1 MNKKEFFFKAM
12 LAEEYKRVA
21 WVFSAFSILKEDV
34 DSWKED
40 PYPYRIVQTPSKFFF
55 VDPDNRDG
63 QGNSQLTVIEDS
75 EPNTPL
81 FGLQEEISVS
91 QTETQ
96 LNLGVDRLVTTYGLL
111 LLNYTVI
118 YYPFKTKVT
127 YINKEFRPKTVE
139 KLIVDRFKDNPE
151 NDADRNDQDIYV
163 DEYLKYCEGVS
174 FLETLS
180 QVFTH
185 SITEVGLLPAP
196 GRKEFKKELLKKYEG
211 KLHDPVEM
219 AKFEAELK
227 AFDTEYI
234 KKDPSYGKFM
244 SGKVANSRMKAYMTQ
259 GGESNSF
266 VQSMTVTPIINAL
279 EDGIPLDEEGFTA
292 ISNTIRYG
300 SFSRGSETVN
310 GGVTAKALMRAA
322 DNWRITEGDCGSQ
335 LGIRR
340 FYSEKEIS
348 NIVGRYLIVKG
359 QPVLIETIDQAKPYA
374 SQNLIVRSPQY
385 CRRLGTQTCEVC
397 AGKAL
402 SKFPTGLPIPL
413 MEVSGGILTDS
424 LKLMHNTALVT
435 EEMNLAS
442 VIT

>member
-163 DEYLKYCEGVS
+163 DEYLKYCDAAFQMTAFSQIAVPGVTIKAIVGAPGIVEYRNKLLEENKGRLEDPAVIAGIDAKLVQYDKDYLANDDSMDFLIKDKSFKVVRKRLFGMHGAEAGFNEDGKIELIDNSLDEGWNSLKFPAINNNSRVGS
-174 FLETLS
+174 YNRGFQTQLGGEAVKWLLRASANINITENDCGTKLGIPKI
-180 QVFTH
+180 VLNDNLGWFVGH
-185 SITEVGLLPAP
+185 SIVHNN
-196 GRKEFKKELLKKYEG
+196 
-211 KLHDPVEM
+211 KLV
-219 AKFEAELK
+219 F
-227 AFDTEYI
+227 I
-234 KKDPSYGKFM
+234 S
-244 SGKVANSRMKAYMTQ
+244 S
-259 GGESNSF
+259 
-266 VQSMTVTPIINAL
+266 
-279 EDGIPLDEEGFTA
+279 EDDI
-292 ISNTIRYG
+292 
-300 SFSRGSETVN
+300 
-310 GGVTAKALMRAA
+310 
-322 DNWRITEGDCGSQ
+322 
-335 LGIRR
+335 
-340 FYSEKEIS
+340 
-348 NIVGRYLIVKG
+348 
-359 QPVLIETIDQAKPYA
+359 KPYIGKEV
-374 SQNLIVRSPQY
+374 IVRSPMFCKLPKTDY
-385 CRRLGTQTCEVC
+385 CQVC
-397 AGKAL
+397 AGKKL
-402 SKFPTGLPIPL
+402 SANPEAASMAVSDYGSAFLGLF
-413 MEVSGGILTDS
+413 MAA
-424 LKLMHNTALVT
+424 MHGKELAVAK
-435 EEMNLAS
+435 MNWREL
-442 VIT
+442 IF

>member
-1 MNKKEFFFKAM
+1 MSPNEYLQLSIQNKNYKKKAWIISCFAVTQETEKQKEQQYPGKLIREPFGLFTYTEDGEKVQIKSDRPLNQPLFYVKD
-12 LAEEYKRVA
+12 RVVITPD
-21 WVFSAFSILKEDV
+21 WIPSLKEAKLETSIGTLLVNLICLYEAFGEKFPYKAGSFSPRKLEDEIALKLQSNPKQGQAK
-34 DSWKED
+34 DSSL
-40 PYPYRIVQTPSKFFF
+40 Y
-55 VDPDNRDG
+55 
-63 QGNSQLTVIEDS
+63 
-75 EPNTPL
+75 
-81 FGLQEEISVS
+81 
-91 QTETQ
+91 
-96 LNLGVDRLVTTYGLL
+96 
-111 LLNYTVI
+111 
-118 YYPFKTKVT
+118 
-127 YINKEFRPKTVE
+127 
-139 KLIVDRFKDNPE
+139 
-151 NDADRNDQDIYV
+151 YV

-310 GGVTAKALMRAA
+310 GGVTANALMRAA
-322 DNWRITEGDCGSQ
+322 DNWRITEGDCGTQ

-340 FYSEKEIS
+340 FYTEKEIS

-359 QPVLIETIDQAKPYA
+359 QPVLIETIDQAKPYT

>member
-163 DEYLKYCEGVS
+163 DEYLKYCDAAFQMTAFSQIAVPGVTIKAIVGAPGIVEYRNKLLEENKGRLEDPAVIAGIDAKLVQYDKDYLANDDSMDFLIKDKSFKIVRKRLFGMHGAEAGFNEDGKIELIDNSLDEGWNPLKFPAINNNSRVGS
-174 FLETLS
+174 YNRGFQTQLGGEAVKWLLRASVNINITENDCGTKLGIPKI
-180 QVFTH
+180 VLNDNLDWFVGH
-185 SITEVGLLPAP
+185 SIVHNN
-196 GRKEFKKELLKKYEG
+196 
-211 KLHDPVEM
+211 KLV
-219 AKFEAELK
+219 F
-227 AFDTEYI
+227 I
-234 KKDPSYGKFM
+234 S
-244 SGKVANSRMKAYMTQ
+244 S
-259 GGESNSF
+259 
-266 VQSMTVTPIINAL
+266 
-279 EDGIPLDEEGFTA
+279 EDDI
-292 ISNTIRYG
+292 
-300 SFSRGSETVN
+300 
-310 GGVTAKALMRAA
+310 
-322 DNWRITEGDCGSQ
+322 
-335 LGIRR
+335 
-340 FYSEKEIS
+340 
-348 NIVGRYLIVKG
+348 
-359 QPVLIETIDQAKPYA
+359 KPYIGKEV
-374 SQNLIVRSPQY
+374 IVRSPMFCKLPKTDY
-385 CRRLGTQTCEVC
+385 CQVC
-397 AGKAL
+397 AGKKL
-402 SKFPTGLPIPL
+402 SANPEAASMAVSDYGSAFLGLF
-413 MEVSGGILTDS
+413 MAA
-424 LKLMHNTALVT
+424 MHGKELAVAK
-435 EEMNLAS
+435 MNWREL
-442 VIT
+442 IF